1 MKLLSIILLAG
12 ESVNGGPGDEPKTKC
27 QSCEQ
32 LASGILALMEKT
44 KKANF
49 GGGNT
54 RWEEKSLGKWAISE
68 TRLLEITENAC
79 GGGYGSINLQ
89 SMDLERAKASAGC
102 HHILEQFEDEIEE
115 WFLDEPEENGSN
127 FREEFCVK
135 KGAFCCPKPDQFGPK
150 CKSCPKDNAGEVCSG
165 HGKCRGAGD
174 KKGSGKC
181 ECKNNY
187 KGPNCRDCADN
198 HYRVP
203 EIGVC
208 ARCSTACLGCTGPL
222 TWDCESCAKG
232 YYMRK
237 VANSDSKFECTK
249 RPTDEL

>member
-12 ESVNGGPGDEPKTKC
+12 GSVNGGPGDEPMTKC

-89 SMDLERAKASAGC
+89 RYSTRAQGHQITWDSNFGIPNFTFSNSSMDLERAKASAGC

-115 WFLDEPEENGSN
+115 WFLDEPEENGS
-127 FREEFCVK
+127 K
-135 KGAFCCPKPDQFGPK
+135 
-150 CKSCPKDNAGEVCSG
+150 
-165 HGKCRGAGD
+165 
-174 KKGSGKC
+174 
-181 ECKNNY
+181 
-187 KGPNCRDCADN
+187 
-198 HYRVP
+198 
-203 EIGVC
+203 
-208 ARCSTACLGCTGPL
+208 
-222 TWDCESCAKG
+222 
-232 YYMRK
+232 
-237 VANSDSKFECTK
+237 
-249 RPTDEL
+249 

>member
-12 ESVNGGPGDEPKTKC
+12 GSVNGGPGDEPKTKC

-89 SMDLERAKASAGC
+89 RYTTRAQGRLQVQTLGSS
-102 HHILEQFEDEIEE
+102 ILHFPILV
-115 WFLDEPEENGSN
+115 WILREP
-127 FREEFCVK
+127 RP
-135 KGAFCCPKPDQFGPK
+135 AP
-150 CKSCPKDNAGEVCSG
+150 
-165 HGKCRGAGD
+165 
-174 KKGSGKC
+174 
-181 ECKNNY
+181 
-187 KGPNCRDCADN
+187 
-198 HYRVP
+198 
-203 EIGVC
+203 
-208 ARCSTACLGCTGPL
+208 
-222 TWDCESCAKG
+222 
-232 YYMRK
+232 
-237 VANSDSKFECTK
+237 VAITS
-249 RPTDEL
+249 